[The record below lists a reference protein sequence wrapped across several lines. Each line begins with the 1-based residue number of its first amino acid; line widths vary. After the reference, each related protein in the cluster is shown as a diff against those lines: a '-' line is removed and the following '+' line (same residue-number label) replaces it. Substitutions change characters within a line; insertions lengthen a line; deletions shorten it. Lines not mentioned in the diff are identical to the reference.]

1 MQEEKLSCQREI
13 SWVVLDHDIPLD
25 LVHILDQNPLSYVSP
40 GKYTICLKRSITFLI
55 KGVDNKRYVSAKFT
69 VSDTCVVPVHLIIKV
84 QQRMFTNMQKFP
96 KDFNI
101 FSTKNHWSIFSKKC
115 DDLFQKI
122 IFLYLRLKKSKF
134 RYPKDQ
140 FFLIILNNKSYH
152 HGI

>member
-40 GKYTICLKRSITFLI
+40 GKYTICLKGSITFVI

-84 QQRMFTNMQKFP
+84 QQKDVYQYTNSQR
-96 KDFNI
+96 I
-101 FSTKNHWSIFSKKC
+101 LT
-115 DDLFQKI
+115 
-122 IFLYLRLKKSKF
+122 FLVLRTTG
-134 RYPKDQ
+134 Q
-140 FFLIILNNKSYH
+140 FFRKMRRFVSKDCIPISTTKKVK
-152 HGI
+152 I

>member
-55 KGVDNKRYVSAKFT
+55 KGVDNKRYISPKFT

-84 QQRMFTNMQKFP
+84 QQKDVYQYTNSQRILTFLVLRTTGRFFRKMRRFVS
-96 KDFNI
+96 KDYI
-101 FSTKNHWSIFSKKC
+101 RISTTKKV
-115 DDLFQKI
+115 KI
-122 IFLYLRLKKSKF
+122 
-134 RYPKDQ
+134 
-140 FFLIILNNKSYH
+140 
-152 HGI
+152 